1 MTFFLLDVKGPCHR
15 AKVQNMDKRPQHCYS
30 WLPKDQAGRRGSLQ
44 MRNRER
50 TWDGGARIQFICHR
64 YVK

>member
-1 MTFFLLDVKGPCHR
+1 
-15 AKVQNMDKRPQHCYS
+15 
-30 WLPKDQAGRRGSLQ
+30 

-64 YVK
+64 LVVLLLTHEKKTTLITTIAYLHE